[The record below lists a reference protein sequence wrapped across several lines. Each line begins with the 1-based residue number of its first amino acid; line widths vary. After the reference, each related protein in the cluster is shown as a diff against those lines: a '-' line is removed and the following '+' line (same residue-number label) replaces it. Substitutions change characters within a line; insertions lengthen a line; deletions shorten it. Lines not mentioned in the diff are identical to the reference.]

1 MALGIPEALAI
12 LGTLGVQVA
21 MAAVA
26 AVGQVAARRH
36 AVRPTSRMAAIL
48 KVVLVAAGLLAAWWP
63 QMLHRLQLGFI
74 VVALI
79 KFLFLA

>member
-1 MALGIPEALAI
+1 
-12 LGTLGVQVA
+12 
-21 MAAVA
+21 
-26 AVGQVAARRH
+26 
-36 AVRPTSRMAAIL
+36 MAAIL